1 MSTLEPSS
9 VHAVAAMADGDWQM
23 SVATGAIT
31 SVPAPS
37 RSAAR
42 PRRSASE
49 MKYRSL
55 T

>member
-1 MSTLEPSS
+1 MSTLDSPIM
-9 VHAVAAMADGDWQM
+9 HAEAATADGDWQI

-49 MKYRSL
+49 MK
-55 T
+55 